1 MASYDLEKMQELLKD
16 FYSLTGIKICI
27 YDRNENDLC
36 FYPEK
41 YSGFC
46 KLIRND
52 PELNRKCEECDKCA
66 FHECKKTQKQ
76 YTYTCHAG
84 LLECISPIIIS
95 GNIIGYIAIGQIKSK
110 NTSIKLEGLLMRE
123 YEKLPD
129 IPVDKISASMRILD
143 ACTGYEY
150 LKGLIKQSD
159 NIDFRLEEYISK
171 NIQQDI
177 SAKQLCHEFH
187 LSRNELYSI
196 FKKYFNTTPAD
207 YIKKKRLE
215 KACALLVSGTYAI
228 NEIAIKC
235 GIPDYNYFSKVFK
248 KSIGISPSLYRKKR
262 SK

>member
-27 YDRNENDLC
+27 YDKNENELC

-46 KLIRND
+46 RLIRQS
-52 PELNRKCEECDKCA
+52 PELNKKCEECDKRA
-66 FHECKKTQKQ
+66 FHECKKTKKQ

-84 LLECISPIIIS
+84 LLECISPIVINGS
-95 GNIIGYIAIGQIKSK
+95 TVGFIAIGQIKSK
-110 NTSIKLEGLLMRE
+110 KAPLYLNGPLKEE
-123 YEKLPD
+123 YKKLPD

-150 LKGLIKQSD
+150 LKELIEQTD
-159 NIDFRLEEYISK
+159 NIDFRLQEYILK

-196 FKKYFNTTPAD
+196 FKKYFDTTPAD
-207 YIKKKRLE
+207 YIKERRLE
-215 KACALLVSGTYAI
+215 KACELLANTSCAVS
-228 NEIAIKC
+228 EIAIKC

-248 KSIGISPSLYRKKR
+248 RNIGTSPSLYRKKR